1 MSTALKFRADL
12 EQTGQRSGASLDGV
26 RLLRLIGYEIEEE
39 DADFV
44 NVFRRTNDRSEFLLI
59 TSVST
64 RAIQSGPFRMKVRWT
79 LRHDEVAD
87 AAVER
92 GTFAGRVFHDLVLEA
107 AGDRYEFRFG
117 LNDSSG
123 NSAMLREI
131 TEQNA
136 RLALHEISELVKA
149 SRTTSVDPDLETS
162 HRSIALVEAEPDCD
176 TESSDGWTPA
186 DYARL
191 VTWMRGVTPWDVWE
205 RRVALGYRLQQ
216 SNAAQKDW
224 FWVNALPALA
234 GLRLGLKEHP
244 FVATCVGIADQ
255 TVDPSNA
262 YQMKAMTAINQQ
274 FFAD

>member
-1 MSTALKFRADL
+1 MDAD
-12 EQTGQRSGASLDGV
+12 

-44 NVFRRTNDRSEFLLI
+44 NIFRRTNDKKEFLLI

-64 RAIQSGPFRMKVRWT
+64 WALMSGLFRAQVRWT
-79 LRHDEVAD
+79 LRHDEVED

-92 GTFAGRVFHDLVLEA
+92 GTLHGYVFHDLVLEA

-117 LNDSSG
+117 LNDPSG
-123 NSAMLREI
+123 ASAMPREI

-136 RLALHEISELVKA
+136 RLALHEITELVKA
-149 SRTTSVDPDLETS
+149 SRKTSADPDLETS
-162 HRSIALVEAEPDCD
+162 HRSRALVEAEPDCD
-176 TESSDGWTPA
+176 TESSDGWTPG
-186 DYARL
+186 DYAHL
-191 VTWMRGVTPWDVWE
+191 VAWMRGAKPRDVWE

-216 SNAAQKDW
+216 NDAVQKDW

-244 FVATCVGIADQ
+244 FVAMCAGIADQ
-255 TVDPSNA
+255 TVDRGNA
-262 YQMKAMTAINQQ
+262 YQMKAITEINQQ
-274 FFAD
+274 FLAD